1 MKLLF
6 LCSVHQRGN
15 SFKLTEHVYTGGETA
30 YWIISSISLA
40 QILTNCFEPTLSRSP
55 VCCRATDKTKHFYQW
70 LCTSFFF
77 HHYNSRLSIWDS
89 ANITG
94 HILGTNADILNSLL
108 GIQVYST
115 ALDRREK
122 IIHCCH
128 QRTRTDGK
136 VSGRIMFSGLN
147 FWIHPHIWFAIVA
160 PRSSKL
166 SKFTSIFR

>member
-77 HHYNSRLSIWDS
+77 
-89 ANITG
+89 ITTTVAFPSETVQ
-94 HILGTNADILNSLL
+94 ISLVTFWEQMQTSWIRCWESKFIPPL
-108 GIQVYST
+108 WTEERKSST
-115 ALDRREK
+115 AA
-122 IIHCCH
+122 
-128 QRTRTDGK
+128 TRGQGQTGK
-136 VSGRIMFSGLN
+136 SAGGLCSLVWIFGSTHTSGLQ
-147 FWIHPHIWFAIVA
+147 
-160 PRSSKL
+160 
-166 SKFTSIFR
+166 